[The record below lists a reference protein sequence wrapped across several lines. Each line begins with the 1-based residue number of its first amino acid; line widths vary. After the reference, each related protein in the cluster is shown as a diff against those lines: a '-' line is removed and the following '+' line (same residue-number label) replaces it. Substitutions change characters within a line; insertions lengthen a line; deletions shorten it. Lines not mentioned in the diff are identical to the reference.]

1 MEIILSN
8 ASDRPIYEQ
17 ITSQI
22 KEMIMK
28 GELKPGEAMPSSSTI
43 FGLDGFI
50 AMDKTQILLI
60 IIPAAFILFALSCLL
75 SIQIYKK
82 RYS

>member
-1 MEIILSN
+1 MYFLFGKKIGTILYVIL
-8 ASDRPIYEQ
+8 AVIFAGMY
-17 ITSQI
+17 
-22 KEMIMK
+22 
-28 GELKPGEAMPSSSTI
+28 GASSTI

-60 IIPAAFILFALSCLL
+60 VIPAAFILFALSCLL

-82 RYS
+82 DTPDILRSEQAVL

>member
-1 MEIILSN
+1 MYFLFGKKIGTILYVILAVIFSF
-8 ASDRPIYEQ
+8 IY
-17 ITSQI
+17 
-22 KEMIMK
+22 
-28 GELKPGEAMPSSSTI
+28 GASSTI

-60 IIPAAFILFALSCLL
+60 VIPAAFILFALSCLL

>member
-1 MEIILSN
+1 MYFLFGKKIGTILYVIL
-8 ASDRPIYEQ
+8 AVIFAG
-17 ITSQI
+17 
-22 KEMIMK
+22 MH
-28 GELKPGEAMPSSSTI
+28 GASSTI
-43 FGLDGFI
+43 FSLDGFI

-60 IIPAAFILFALSCLL
+60 VIPAAFILFALSCLL

>member
-1 MEIILSN
+1 MYFLFGKKIGTILYVILVVIF
-8 ASDRPIYEQ
+8 AGMY
-17 ITSQI
+17 
-22 KEMIMK
+22 
-28 GELKPGEAMPSSSTI
+28 GASSTI

-60 IIPAAFILFALSCLL
+60 VIPAAFILFALSCLL